1 MGMDD
6 LCGSL
11 AVLRGNSSDLDIT
24 QMLKL
29 LCNSSV
35 GMFFYHWPAKHID
48 SLVFLRKNMS
58 VRAGAGKHPKFFQD
72 SIGMQMAL
80 IKNDVASL
88 VFITWT
94 EACPVPLSLV
104 DTGKFTI

>member
-29 LCNSSV
+29 CNSSV
-35 GMFFYHWPAKHID
+35 GMFFYHWPAK
-48 SLVFLRKNMS
+48 NMS
-58 VRAGAGKHPKFFQD
+58 VRAGAGKHPTFFQD

-104 DTGKFTI
+104 DMGKFTI